1 MNLNTKEKCTIRDLI
16 KIELRSLD
24 KEDYGKY
31 KYYPHEY
38 AEFLIRLGK
47 KFRLDIQQKVKA
59 KKLYGNK

>member
-1 MNLNTKEKCTIRDLI
+1 MNLSTKEKCTIRDLI

-31 KYYPHEY
+31 KYYPYEY

-59 KKLYGNK
+59 KKLYRS

>member
-38 AEFLIRLGK
+38 AEFLIRLGR
-47 KFRLDIQQKVKA
+47 KFKLAKLQKIKA
-59 KKLYGNK
+59 KKLYG

>member
-38 AEFLIRLGK
+38 AGFLIRLGK
-47 KFRLDIQQKVKA
+47 KFRLNIQQKVKA
-59 KKLYGNK
+59 KKLYRS